1 MKKKLCCILMLT
13 ILLLNS
19 SVMMIISEAVEAV
32 QTATE
37 ATIEEE
43 KEQGKALA
51 ELNLI
56 KYENFDTTT
65 ENSESGSK
73 GVLVQF
79 NLKTGIECTEDEEYK
94 PIQKTETNFALPR
107 ISDYKPS
114 RVEVITKSTQATNG
128 GKDAKYEYHSSTG
141 ILSIIAENSD
151 YTEKVENARDEYEI
165 ICIYGSECYTDNEEH
180 NLKVQLNTYETLN
193 SDEKKVISTGIEETY
208 PCKEA
213 ISGVI
218 SVEHK
223 TDDIY
228 DGYIRANSLNGENK
242 YDTTYNEKLNIMV
255 SNKKIS
261 QKIEVKEA
269 SNTALY
275 TESRINK
282 EQVLEMLG
290 DNGSIDIIDENAN
303 IVQTINKESE
313 ADENGKIKL
322 TYNNRTKNI
331 AIRLNNLEKEGT
343 IEVENS
349 RVIEP
354 TAEIID
360 NKILTQIDIK
370 GINTITKEVDNEN
383 GEKTTETEDVVKYER
398 QEQNETQIKSA
409 VSEIET
415 KLSKDTLVNNTQ
427 NDVTLT
433 VALKTDG
440 SKYSLF
446 KNPTFSIEMP
456 AEVKKVNLGTPEM
469 MYDNNI
475 FTIIS
480 SSVST
485 NESGNKVINIQLQGE
500 QTTYEQTDIVEG
512 TNIRIP
518 LTISLT
524 KQLESKVGVVKFAYS
539 NENTSTTENK
549 EMEVT
554 LLNKVANI
562 VQTATVSTTTTE
574 NINQNEQV
582 SNTAVY
588 EQDGVKAEIIQEVG
602 TTALANNS
610 TIYEEQIIK
619 QKLKVTNNSNTSK
632 KVSLTINVP
641 DEMTYV
647 KLEVGGCVKNEEKGY
662 YIYDGK
668 YEYVDQTE
676 KEVTME
682 IDIKPGENKTD
693 FIELKVNDLPD
704 DIEEKQIN
712 INNELKIDGKS
723 VNQYKIQNIVKQ
735 AKISV
740 TVGLTLGENSRR
752 KWGYEL
758 KITNLTNQELHNIN
772 FEFEIPAFFNVEIFD
787 TSQGEKIGNVV
798 GNVCTGK
805 IDTLKP
811 VKKDEIGRY
820 EEGQVVCNVIGD
832 VGDIDEYEFEM
843 NGVAKAYGDDI
854 PECISN
860 EVRMTGHLEAVD
872 VDIQADKEVLK
883 KDEELIYTVNI
894 KNVGKTYGAI
904 STYTSINVKDI
915 IPRELKPISVTYN
928 DFEIK
933 EETINDDKYPDWKHV
948 IQTYTEVNKTKDIS
962 TLEIPDGYDEEDAP
976 NIDFDLNIPEG
987 KTITMVIKAK
997 AKRISE
1003 KTEITNT
1010 LTVKGQY
1017 IKTKTASTKTTIM
1030 KYDYVEPTDP
1040 VDPDPT
1046 PDPDPDPNPNP
1057 DPNPDPT
1064 PDPNPAP
1071 TPDPTPDP
1079 TPTDPTVK
1087 KISISGT
1094 AWIDEN
1100 EDGKRA
1106 VDEKIYSGMTVMLY
1120 DYKNNTFVKE
1130 NGQDRKVQT
1139 NSNGEYEFDN
1149 LDKGQYI
1156 VIFLYDTDK
1165 YRVTEYQKDEVIE
1178 SKNNDAITKSIG
1190 IDGQSVTAGLTNTL
1204 TAEGSLKNI
1213 DIGLIENKKFD
1224 LQLKKYIN
1232 QITIQTKDGKSKTYT
1247 YNNKQFAKV
1256 EIHSKKINGAT
1267 IVIEYKMVVTNKGEV
1282 EGAVAQIEDKL
1293 PEGLTFKSE
1302 LNNNWYEKD
1311 GKLYTNSLANE
1322 KIAVGESKEISLL
1335 LTKELN
1341 SNNVGTV
1348 TNTASI
1354 EISNNDKAI
1363 EDINKEN
1370 DSSNAQVIIGV
1381 STGII
1386 KWLGTTIG
1394 TLAVLALLAVII
1406 WKNRKILKGA
1416 ILVSVFAI
1424 CLIGNAHQVFGV
1436 AQNIAI
1442 KAVSPGSAEGI
1453 GTDGYYY
1460 YCSWP
1465 GKYFCDQW
1473 HDATLIDYS
1482 LSDSYETWNP
1492 INAPEITLTDKT
1504 DHEKVNYYSYDSE
1517 FNKIGPFKVNS
1528 SKKDVTYKIRL
1539 FYSTKTE
1546 DNKTVTITSSTRTQ
1560 ALGFD
1565 WNKNFYIKISKN
1577 VVRIDKITI
1586 TASYEVTQTGT
1597 EYKEYWIEYS
1607 TSQRPGDTGCPGKGT
1622 TQNMARTETES
1633 KPTSRKVKREKSI
1646 DISGPWTITGD
1657 VEINKVDENN
1667 NNIRLKNVTFAIS
1680 QGGTYMSIY
1689 RGSSKVKKINAST
1702 IELIDNAYEKSTID
1716 ARVDGSSG
1724 YTVRFNAS
1732 KSSATKF
1739 VTDSSARITFR
1750 NLKYGSYTFVETAN
1764 TNYGYTKIITEDIS
1778 VDRPLSTRYITIEN
1792 EKQTGDFSLEKV
1804 DSINRNIKL
1813 SDVKFVLKSSYNN
1826 QYIIIKSGESWLTKA
1841 EGIVSIDDTDD
1852 VKNNPVIKYTTD
1864 KNKAT
1869 LFVTD
1874 SNGKLGVKNLLMSS
1888 NGSDRIKY
1896 TLEEI
1901 DNPNYGY
1908 TKIVSAT
1915 VNISRPYGKHD
1926 ITLPNEK
1933 QVGELQIEKED
1944 DRNTNKKLP
1953 NVEFLIKSSLKNQY
1967 IKIKVSGSWQKRVV
1981 GTVYIDDTKDWRNK
1995 PTLDYTSNPDE
2006 ATVFVTDSNGK
2017 INVKNLLASSNG
2029 KDRISYTME
2038 EIKNPNYGYLSDS
2051 DQYKNYKVN
2060 YKGTYTDYRGATTIA
2075 IGGTSPV
2082 IATNHQEYVR
2092 IEGYVWEEIATS
2104 KNNFINSLLNNTDA
2118 LIQGI
2123 NVYLYKDG
2131 RLITSTSTDSDG
2143 WYKFGSLKSS
2153 YTNQDYFYE
2162 PNGNLKIDDLN
2173 RYHVEF
2179 EYDGLR
2185 FTSVESNTSYTS
2197 SNYGI
2202 TSKADEE
2209 PAGRERVNAD
2219 FSEITYGLSRGGTKK
2234 YELKYDVSEDH
2245 VAKYIDHWGY
2255 QYNGNKTRLSV
2266 TPPPLNDYAIIA
2278 STKQSGFDIEQ
2289 AWKAQCEKKG
2299 SESLPGINLGIQR
2312 REQADLA
2319 ISTDLSKVNIVVG
2332 NYENEYSYGKRSE
2345 NLNDEDEGF
2354 GVDVKFGNKYG
2365 TSYSSRGLNMYSR
2378 RIYEADL
2385 AYNQNNP
2392 GQMQIYVTY
2401 KITVKNQSNSLTAK
2415 VTELVN
2421 YCDSRYSIAES
2432 SRNKSSWTNISKYGD
2447 SYSDGS
2453 YTSVYTKDLENTTIA
2468 PNGKTEVYI
2477 TYKLN
2482 QDAINAL
2489 ITKQTTLNNVTEIN
2503 AFSTLSNGN
2512 AYAAIDE
2519 DSNPGSV
2526 RNITLGENKTTTTTL
2541 NGRSYDIETKTLDQT
2556 KYEDDTDS
2564 APSLVLG
2571 IEETDPTRGL
2581 SGTVFEDKEA
2591 LHSDDGIHPGE
2602 ERLGDGIL
2610 YTSGTYKGY
2619 VSGRTIYKKIDT
2631 NRVQG
2636 AKIELIEYDINSENH
2651 IARNADGSA
2660 KVATL
2665 YKISVNDGI
2674 TSTKE
2679 EKAEIKTD
2687 DKGEY
2692 ILTGVIP
2699 GRYLIRYTYGK
2710 DSYIM
2715 DSDGNVV
2722 LDDKGERKQ
2731 VNASEYKSTIITS
2744 DIIKKALS
2752 LNTNPTTTNNQ
2763 REGELNWI
2771 LTYDSNP
2778 DNGNYTTDAKS
2789 KKTDGLIRYSCAAD
2803 DVTKR
2808 ETTDDIY
2815 YGSHTNYNTMNADTA
2830 FFDVG
2835 VEYSEVNI
2843 NKISYTDYKDEY
2855 QLEGDKIVV
2864 LDENGKLKIMDTFY
2878 AVNPYQDFGIIER
2891 AIQDYELNK
2900 RISNLKITLAN
2911 GQILIN
2917 GNPYKQLPELNN
2929 PTTAELD
2936 EYWNNLETISDNP
2949 LPYTKALR
2957 GQIVTEIDN
2966 EIIQGATL
2974 SLEYT
2979 ITIKNKSEKDYQY
2992 KENQEYYQYGKNHQ
3006 DELNTV
3012 IRKVVDYMEDEI
3024 DFDDKQNGDIWT
3036 RVTPDELYNWTHDTD
3051 IDSKQLISQ
3060 DVKDATQKGYVIAVT
3075 EYFKEHQ
3082 IPIGNVGSVKVY
3094 GSKVLS
3100 STEKGTAV
3108 TNHAEIIE
3116 TMGVRAI
3123 RNSIPG
3129 NYNPKDISTHEQDDD
3144 KTTFII
3150 TPPTGLTSNKIF
3162 IISVSLIAMIALAG
3176 GVYFIKKKVL

>member
-1 MKKKLCCILMLT
+1 
-13 ILLLNS
+13 
-19 SVMMIISEAVEAV
+19 
-32 QTATE
+32 
-37 ATIEEE
+37 
-43 KEQGKALA
+43 
-51 ELNLI
+51 
-56 KYENFDTTT
+56 
-65 ENSESGSK
+65 
-73 GVLVQF
+73 
-79 NLKTGIECTEDEEYK
+79 
-94 PIQKTETNFALPR
+94 
-107 ISDYKPS
+107 
-114 RVEVITKSTQATNG
+114 
-128 GKDAKYEYHSSTG
+128 
-141 ILSIIAENSD
+141 
-151 YTEKVENARDEYEI
+151 
-165 ICIYGSECYTDNEEH
+165 
-180 NLKVQLNTYETLN
+180 
-193 SDEKKVISTGIEETY
+193 
-208 PCKEA
+208 
-213 ISGVI
+213 
-218 SVEHK
+218 
-223 TDDIY
+223 
-228 DGYIRANSLNGENK
+228 
-242 YDTTYNEKLNIMV
+242 
-255 SNKKIS
+255 
-261 QKIEVKEA
+261 
-269 SNTALY
+269 
-275 TESRINK
+275 
-282 EQVLEMLG
+282 
-290 DNGSIDIIDENAN
+290 
-303 IVQTINKESE
+303 
-313 ADENGKIKL
+313 
-322 TYNNRTKNI
+322 
-331 AIRLNNLEKEGT
+331 
-343 IEVENS
+343 
-349 RVIEP
+349 
-354 TAEIID
+354 
-360 NKILTQIDIK
+360 
-370 GINTITKEVDNEN
+370 
-383 GEKTTETEDVVKYER
+383 
-398 QEQNETQIKSA
+398 
-409 VSEIET
+409 
-415 KLSKDTLVNNTQ
+415 
-427 NDVTLT
+427 
-433 VALKTDG
+433 
-440 SKYSLF
+440 
-446 KNPTFSIEMP
+446 
-456 AEVKKVNLGTPEM
+456 
-469 MYDNNI
+469 
-475 FTIIS
+475 
-480 SSVST
+480 
-485 NESGNKVINIQLQGE
+485 
-500 QTTYEQTDIVEG
+500 
-512 TNIRIP
+512 
-518 LTISLT
+518 
-524 KQLESKVGVVKFAYS
+524 
-539 NENTSTTENK
+539 
-549 EMEVT
+549 
-554 LLNKVANI
+554 
-562 VQTATVSTTTTE
+562 
-574 NINQNEQV
+574 
-582 SNTAVY
+582 
-588 EQDGVKAEIIQEVG
+588 
-602 TTALANNS
+602 
-610 TIYEEQIIK
+610 
-619 QKLKVTNNSNTSK
+619 
-632 KVSLTINVP
+632 
-641 DEMTYV
+641 
-647 KLEVGGCVKNEEKGY
+647 
-662 YIYDGK
+662 
-668 YEYVDQTE
+668 
-676 KEVTME
+676 
-682 IDIKPGENKTD
+682 
-693 FIELKVNDLPD
+693 
-704 DIEEKQIN
+704 
-712 INNELKIDGKS
+712 
-723 VNQYKIQNIVKQ
+723 
-735 AKISV
+735 
-740 TVGLTLGENSRR
+740 
-752 KWGYEL
+752 
-758 KITNLTNQELHNIN
+758 
-772 FEFEIPAFFNVEIFD
+772 
-787 TSQGEKIGNVV
+787 
-798 GNVCTGK
+798 
-805 IDTLKP
+805 
-811 VKKDEIGRY
+811 
-820 EEGQVVCNVIGD
+820 
-832 VGDIDEYEFEM
+832 
-843 NGVAKAYGDDI
+843 
-854 PECISN
+854 
-860 EVRMTGHLEAVD
+860 
-872 VDIQADKEVLK
+872 
-883 KDEELIYTVNI
+883 
-894 KNVGKTYGAI
+894 
-904 STYTSINVKDI
+904 
-915 IPRELKPISVTYN
+915 
-928 DFEIK
+928 
-933 EETINDDKYPDWKHV
+933 
-948 IQTYTEVNKTKDIS
+948 
-962 TLEIPDGYDEEDAP
+962 
-976 NIDFDLNIPEG
+976 
-987 KTITMVIKAK
+987 
-997 AKRISE
+997 
-1003 KTEITNT
+1003 
-1010 LTVKGQY
+1010 
-1017 IKTKTASTKTTIM
+1017 
-1030 KYDYVEPTDP
+1030 
-1040 VDPDPT
+1040 
-1046 PDPDPDPNPNP
+1046 
-1057 DPNPDPT
+1057 
-1064 PDPNPAP
+1064 
-1071 TPDPTPDP
+1071 
-1079 TPTDPTVK
+1079 
-1087 KISISGT
+1087 
-1094 AWIDEN
+1094 
-1100 EDGKRA
+1100 
-1106 VDEKIYSGMTVMLY
+1106 
-1120 DYKNNTFVKE
+1120 
-1130 NGQDRKVQT
+1130 
-1139 NSNGEYEFDN
+1139 
-1149 LDKGQYI
+1149 
-1156 VIFLYDTDK
+1156 
-1165 YRVTEYQKDEVIE
+1165 
-1178 SKNNDAITKSIG
+1178 
-1190 IDGQSVTAGLTNTL
+1190 
-1204 TAEGSLKNI
+1204 
-1213 DIGLIENKKFD
+1213 
-1224 LQLKKYIN
+1224 
-1232 QITIQTKDGKSKTYT
+1232 
-1247 YNNKQFAKV
+1247 
-1256 EIHSKKINGAT
+1256 
-1267 IVIEYKMVVTNKGEV
+1267 MVVTNNGEV

-1293 PEGLTFKSE
+1293 PDGLTFKSE

-1311 GKLYTNSLANE
+1311 GKLYTNSLSNE

-1335 LTKELN
+1335 LTKDLN

-1348 TNTASI
+1348 TNIASI
-1354 EISNNDKAI
+1354 GISNNDKAI
-1363 EDINKEN
+1363 EDTNKEN

-1394 TLAVLALLAVII
+1394 TLAVLSVLAMII

-1416 ILVSVFAI
+1416 IFVSIFAI
-1424 CLIGNAHQVFGV
+1424 CLIGNTKQVFGAYFGHPDESIYISGV
-1436 AQNIAI
+1436 FDP
-1442 KAVSPGSAEGI
+1442 PGSSNMVYAT
-1453 GTDGYYY
+1453 GTDGYTYH
-1460 YCSWP
+1460 CIDK
-1465 GKYFCDQW
+1465 GLKFCEAAHAASLDHDQSG
-1473 HDATLIDYS
+1473 LVS
-1482 LSDSYETWNP
+1482 SYTIWDP
-1492 INAPEITLTDKT
+1492 INAPEIILTDKT
-1504 DHEKVNYYSYDSE
+1504 NHEKVNYDSYDSE

-1528 SKKDVTYKIRL
+1528 SKKDVEYKIRL

-1546 DNKTVTITSSTRTQ
+1546 DNKTVTITKDTRTQ
-1560 ALGFD
+1560 AIGFD

-1577 VVRIDKITI
+1577 VVRVDKITI
-1586 TASYEVTQTGT
+1586 TASYKVTQTGT
-1597 EYKEYWIEYS
+1597 KYEKYKYVYS
-1607 TSQRPGDTGCPGKGT
+1607 TRQIAGDKCTSPGV
-1622 TQNMARTETES
+1622 TQEMAREEDRTVPKKQE
-1633 KPTSRKVKREKSI
+1633 VKREKEI
-1646 DISGPWTITGD
+1646 EIPGPWTITGD

-1716 ARVDGSSG
+1716 AIINGSSG

-1732 KSSATKF
+1732 ESSSTKF
-1739 VTDSSARITFR
+1739 ITDSSAKITFK
-1750 NLKYGSYTFVETAN
+1750 NLKYGDYTFVETAN
-1764 TNYGYTKIITEDIS
+1764 NNYGYTKLITETIP
-1778 VDRPLSTRYITIEN
+1778 VDKPLSTRYITIEN

-1826 QYIIIKSGESWLTKA
+1826 QYIIIKSGGSWLTKA

-2006 ATVFVTDSNGK
+2006 ATIFVTDSNGK
-2017 INVKNLLASSNG
+2017 INVKNLLASSDG
-2029 KDRISYTME
+2029 EDVITYTME

-2219 FSEITYGLSRGGTKK
+2219 FSEITYGLSRGGTTE
-2234 YELKYDVSEDH
+2234 YELKYDVSDH

-2722 LDDKGERKQ
+2722 LDDNGERKQ

-2815 YGSHTNYNTMNADTA
+2815 YGSYTNYNTMNSDSA

-2835 VEYSEVNI
+2835 VEYSEVKELNGFS
-2843 NKISYTDYKDEY
+2843 NKMSYTDYRDEY

-2917 GNPYKQLPELNN
+2917 GNPYKQSADTPLSN

-3024 DFDDKQNGDIWT
+3024 DFNDTQNKPYEWT
-3036 RVTPDELYNWTHDTD
+3036 RVTPEELYNWDKDTD
-3051 IDSKQLISQ
+3051 INSKQLITEE
-3060 DVKDATQKGYVIAVT
+3060 VKDATQKGYVIAIT
-3075 EYFKEHQ
+3075 EYFKDKQ
-3082 IPIGNVGSVKVY
+3082 IPIGNVGSVKIY

-3123 RNSIPG
+3123 RKSIPG
-3129 NYNPKDISTHEQDDD
+3129 NYNPNTRTPNEPDDD
-3144 KTTFII
+3144 MTTFII

-3162 IISVSLIAMIALAG
+3162 IISASAIAMIALAG